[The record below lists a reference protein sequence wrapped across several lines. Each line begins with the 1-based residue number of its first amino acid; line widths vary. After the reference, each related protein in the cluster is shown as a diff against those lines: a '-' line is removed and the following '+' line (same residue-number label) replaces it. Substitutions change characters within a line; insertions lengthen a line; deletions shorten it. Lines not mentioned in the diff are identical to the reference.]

1 MKSTD
6 TLPTHFIPWIPLKL
20 DAAEN
25 SLYFQ
30 DAKCMG
36 VLFSQALGLRNSQCP
51 PTPGQREM
59 QAGRY
64 SSAPTVLTSARGRQ
78 GLLAVSAPCAT
89 HPPKDSLWVKFS
101 WDYFLPA
108 APASGPQSEEWWC
121 SAGNPFDVL
130 IFIRCHASISG
141 PQALQKQ
148 FQSHKND
155 PNLVEISVNSG
166 VMNIANLDHHFF
178 QQNWIK
184 EVPRPYY

>member
-1 MKSTD
+1 MHGGTFQSNSSTKKQSVPAH
-6 TLPTHFIPWIPLKL
+6 TGPEG
-20 DAAEN
+20 DA
-25 SLYFQ
+25 SWS
-30 DAKCMG
+30 
-36 VLFSQALGLRNSQCP
+36 VLISPHSADLCSGK
-51 PTPGQREM
+51 
-59 QAGRY
+59 AGA
-64 SSAPTVLTSARGRQ
+64 SG
-78 GLLAVSAPCAT
+78 VSAPCAT
-89 HPPKDSLWVKFS
+89 HPPKDGLWVKFS
-101 WDYFLPA
+101 WDHFLPA
-108 APASGPQSEEWWC
+108 APASGPQSEERRC
-121 SAGNPFDVL
+121 SASDPFDVL